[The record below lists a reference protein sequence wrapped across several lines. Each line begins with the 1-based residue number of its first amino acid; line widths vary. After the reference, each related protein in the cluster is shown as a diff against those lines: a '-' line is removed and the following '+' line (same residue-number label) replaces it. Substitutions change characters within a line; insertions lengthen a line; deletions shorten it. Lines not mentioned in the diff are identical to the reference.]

1 MREEPLIDG
10 DAEIGARARQYL
22 DPESRE
28 PLFQQVRRFLE
39 QSLLEGRFKANR
51 PLPSSRH
58 LAGVLGVSRNTVSA
72 AYQEL
77 AALGLIESRPRSG
90 LYPAAERLAAV
101 PSPHQPRA
109 AAPARAAHPATRAR
123 TVNTGQVDWAARLPA
138 PLGRDLH
145 HAAAH
150 PDWTRFP
157 FPFLPGQPE
166 LATFPA
172 RAWLRALNDALAGP
186 HLAASLRDSVDGDD
200 ELLVSAICREILPPR
215 GMSVSPNEVIITNGA
230 QQALSLLA
238 DLLITPGTTVSV
250 ENPGYVDAWHIFR
263 NAGAALR
270 PLPVDAGGARVSR
283 ADAAASEFVYLTPS
297 HQHPTAVT
305 TSYARRAAIL
315 RAAQSDDALV
325 IEDDFDSEVRFRGRP
340 TPSLKSLDRTGRV
353 IYVGTFSKFV
363 APGLRLGFIV
373 ADAALVAALRE
384 RRRYLTKH
392 PAGHLQ
398 RALGLFIESG
408 EYHRQ
413 LRQHRR
419 HLSRKWEVLMESL
432 EEHLPFPVPPVPAG
446 GLSVWLKGPAG
457 FDGTRVTELAARR
470 GVLVD
475 AGARFYLE
483 DPQAD
488 HIRVGFNAIPLQ
500 AIPRGVEL
508 LGEAIR
514 EQLAE

>member
-1 MREEPLIDG
+1 MIDDLRPEPDETIED
-10 DAEIGARARQYL
+10 RARQYI

-39 QSLLEGRFKANR
+39 QSLLEGRFKPNR

-77 AALGLIESRPRSG
+77 TALGLIESRPRSG
-90 LYPAAERLAAV
+90 LYPAAERLATAQAPNAV
-101 PSPHQPRA
+101 DG
-109 AAPARAAHPATRAR
+109 PARQRPRS
-123 TVNTGQVDWAARLPA
+123 VPTGQVDWAQRLPR
-138 PLGRDLH
+138 PLGADLQ

-166 LATFPA
+166 LSTFPS

-186 HLAASLRDSVDGDD
+186 HLAPSLRDSVDGDD
-200 ELLVSAICREILPPR
+200 ELLVKAICREILPPR

-238 DLLITPGTTVSV
+238 DLLVQEGDTVSV

-263 NAGAALR
+263 NAGAHLH
-270 PLPVDAGGARVSR
+270 PLPVDGGGARVTR
-283 ADAAASEFVYLTPS
+283 ADAARSEFLYLTPS
-297 HQHPTAVT
+297 HHHPTSVT
-305 TSYARRAAIL
+305 TTYARRAAIL
-315 RAAQSDDALV
+315 RAAQSEDALV
-325 IEDDFDSEVRFRGRP
+325 IEDDFDSEVRFKGRP

-363 APGLRLGFIV
+363 APGLRLGFVV
-373 ADAALVAALRE
+373 ADAALIAALRE

-392 PAGHLQ
+392 PSGHLQ
-398 RALGLFIESG
+398 RALGLFIETG
-408 EYHRQ
+408 EYHRA

-419 HLSRKWEVLMESL
+419 HLSRKWETLMEEL
-432 EEHLPFPVPPVPAG
+432 ERELPFELPPVPAG
-446 GLSVWLKGPAG
+446 GLSVWIEGPEG
-457 FDGTRVTELAARR
+457 FDGTRVAELARER

-475 AGARFYLE
+475 AGERFYLE
-483 DPQAD
+483 AAERR

-500 AIPRGVEL
+500 AIPRGVQL

-514 EQLAE
+514 EQMAE

>member
-1 MREEPLIDG
+1 MTIERDL
-10 DAEIGARARQYL
+10 DADEAFGARARQYL

-39 QSLLEGRFKANR
+39 QSLLEGRFKPHR

-77 AALGLIESRPRSG
+77 TALGLIESRPRSG
-90 LYPAAERLAAV
+90 LYPAAERLATA
-101 PSPHQPRA
+101 QPA
-109 AAPARAAHPATRAR
+109 ASSTPQPARAPHHRA
-123 TVNTGQVDWAARLPA
+123 VPTGQVDWQARLPR
-138 PLGRDLH
+138 PLGEDLH

-150 PDWTRFP
+150 PDWNRYP

-166 LATFPA
+166 LSSFPA
-172 RAWLRALNDALAGP
+172 RAWLRTLNDALAGP
-186 HLAASLRDSVDGDD
+186 HMAASLRDSVDADD
-200 ELLVSAICREILPPR
+200 ELLVKAICREILPPR
-215 GMSVSPNEVIITNGA
+215 GMSVSPSEVIVTNGA

-238 DLLITPGTTVSV
+238 DLLIEPGTTVSV

-263 NAGAALR
+263 NAGATLH
-270 PLPVDAGGARVSR
+270 PIEVDASGARVSK
-283 ADAAASEFVYLTPS
+283 ADAARSEFVYLTPS
-297 HQHPTAVT
+297 HHHPTSVT

-315 RAAQSDDALV
+315 RAAQSEDALI
-325 IEDDFDSEVRFRGRP
+325 IEDDFDSEVRFKGRP

-363 APGLRLGFIV
+363 APGLRLGFVV
-373 ADAALVAALRE
+373 ADAALIAALRQ

-392 PAGHLQ
+392 PSGHLQ

-408 EYHRQ
+408 EYHRA

-419 HLSRKWEVLMESL
+419 HLVRKWEVVMEEL
-432 EEHLPFPVPPVPAG
+432 ERHLPFPLPPVPAG
-446 GLSVWLKGPAG
+446 GLSVWVTGPEG
-457 FDGTRVTELAARR
+457 FDGTRVAELARRR

-475 AGARFYLE
+475 AGERFFLE
-483 DPQAD
+483 GAERR
-488 HIRVGFNAIPLQ
+488 HIRVGFNAISLQ
-500 AIPRGVEL
+500 AIPRGIEL

-514 EQLAE
+514 EQMAE

>member
-1 MREEPLIDG
+1 MKVEPLADS
-10 DAEIGARARQYL
+10 DEAIGARARQYI
-22 DPESRE
+22 DPDSKE

-39 QSLLEGRFKANR
+39 QSLLEGRFKPHR

-77 AALGLIESRPRSG
+77 TALGLIESRPRSG
-90 LYPAAERLAAV
+90 LYAAAAVDPESSPSAPAGPGATPPAA
-101 PSPHQPRA
+101 PS
-109 AAPARAAHPATRAR
+109 AHTRG
-123 TVNTGQVDWAARLPA
+123 VHTGQVDWGARVPR
-138 PLGRDLH
+138 PLGDDLP

-150 PDWTRFP
+150 VDWNRHP

-166 LATFPA
+166 LGTFPA
-172 RAWLRALNDALAGP
+172 RAWLRALNEALAGP
-186 HLAASLRDSVDGDD
+186 HLSASLRDSVDGDD
-200 ELLVSAICREILPPR
+200 ELLVQAICREILPPR
-215 GMSVSPNEVIITNGA
+215 GMSVTPSEVIVTNGA

-238 DLLITPGTTVSV
+238 DLLIRPDSTVSV

-263 NAGAALR
+263 NAGATLR
-270 PLPVDAGGARVSR
+270 PLAVDAGGARFTR

-297 HQHPTAVT
+297 HHHPTSVT
-305 TSYARRAAIL
+305 TTYARRAAIL
-315 RAAQSDDALV
+315 RAAQSEDALV

-373 ADAALVAALRE
+373 ADAPLIAALRR

-398 RALGLFIESG
+398 RALGIFIESG
-408 EYHRQ
+408 EYHRA
-413 LRQHRR
+413 LRAHRR
-419 HLSRKWEVLMESL
+419 HLVRKWEAVTEGL
-432 EEHLPFPVPPVPAG
+432 ERHLPFDLPPVPAG
-446 GLSVWLKGPAG
+446 GLSVWVSGPPE
-457 FDGTRVTELAARR
+457 FDGTRATELARTR

-475 AGARFYLE
+475 AGERFYLA
-483 DPQAD
+483 DPERH

-500 AIPRGVEL
+500 AIPRGLEL

>member
-1 MREEPLIDG
+1 MTDDRGNEPDE
-10 DAEIGARARQYL
+10 AIGARARQYI
-22 DPESRE
+22 DPDSRE

-39 QSLLEGRFKANR
+39 QSLLEGRFRPNR

-90 LYPAAERLAAV
+90 LYPVPERLTAT
-101 PSPHQPRA
+101 QPGVASSA
-109 AAPARAAHPATRAR
+109 AAPSRSRGAVP
-123 TVNTGQVDWAARLPA
+123 TGQVDWSARLPR
-138 PLGRDLH
+138 PLGEDLQ

-150 PDWTRFP
+150 PDWTRHP

-166 LATFPA
+166 LGTFPA

-186 HLAASLRDSVDGDD
+186 HLAPSLRDSVDGDD
-200 ELLVSAICREILPPR
+200 ELLVKAICREILPPR
-215 GMSVSPNEVIITNGA
+215 GMSVSPAEVIITNGA

-238 DLLITPGTTVSV
+238 DLLVQEGDTVSV

-263 NAGAALR
+263 NAGATLH
-270 PLPVDAGGARVSR
+270 PIEVDGGGARVTR
-283 ADAAASEFVYLTPS
+283 ADAARSEFVYLTPS
-297 HQHPTAVT
+297 HHHPTSVT
-305 TSYARRAAIL
+305 TTYARRAAIL
-315 RAAQSDDALV
+315 RAAQSEDALV
-325 IEDDFDSEVRFRGRP
+325 IEDDFDSEVRFKGRP

-392 PAGHLQ
+392 PSGHLQ

-408 EYHRQ
+408 EYHRA

-419 HLSRKWEVLMESL
+419 HLSRKWEAVVEGL
-432 EEHLPFPVPPVPAG
+432 ETHLPFELPPVPAG
-446 GLSVWLKGPAG
+446 GLSVWVNGPDEL
-457 FDGTRVTELAARR
+457 DGARVAELARER

-475 AGARFYLE
+475 AGERFYLGE
-483 DPQAD
+483 GRRNQ
-488 HIRVGFNAIPLQ
+488 IRVGFNAIALP
-500 AIPRGVEL
+500 AIPRGLEL
-508 LGEAIR
+508 LGEAVR

>member
-1 MREEPLIDG
+1 MIDDLHG
-10 DAEIGARARQYL
+10 ETDAAIGARARQYI
-22 DPESRE
+22 DPDSRE

-39 QSLLEGRFKANR
+39 QSLLEGRFRPNR

-77 AALGLIESRPRSG
+77 TALGLIESRPRSG
-90 LYPAAERLAAV
+90 LYPATERIAATPV
-101 PSPHQPRA
+101 SGA
-109 AAPARAAHPATRAR
+109 ASAAPARPSRSR
-123 TVNTGQVDWAARLPA
+123 PVPTGQVDWAARLPR
-138 PLGRDLH
+138 PLGEDLQ

-150 PDWTRFP
+150 ADWHRYP

-172 RAWLRALNDALAGP
+172 RAWLRSLNDALAGP
-186 HLAASLRDSVDGDD
+186 HLARSLRDSVDGDD
-200 ELLVSAICREILPPR
+200 DLLVQALCREILPPR
-215 GMSVSPNEVIITNGA
+215 GMSVTPSEVIITNGA

-238 DLLITPGTTVSV
+238 DLLIHEGDTVSV

-263 NAGAALR
+263 NAGATLH
-270 PLPVDAGGARVSR
+270 PIEVDSGGARVSR
-283 ADAAASEFVYLTPS
+283 ADAARSEFVYLTPS
-297 HQHPTAVT
+297 HHHPTAVT
-305 TSYARRAAIL
+305 TTYARRAAIL
-315 RAAQSDDALV
+315 RAAQSEDALV
-325 IEDDFDSEVRFRGRP
+325 IEDDFDSEVRFKGRP

-363 APGLRLGFIV
+363 APGLRLGFVV
-373 ADAALVAALRE
+373 ADAALISALRE

-392 PAGHLQ
+392 PSGHLQ

-408 EYHRQ
+408 EYHRA

-419 HLSRKWEVLMESL
+419 HLARKYETLMEEL
-432 EEHLPFPVPPVPAG
+432 ERHLPFELPPVPAG
-446 GLSVWLKGPAG
+446 GLSVWLNGPAG
-457 FDGTRVTELAARR
+457 FDGTRVTELARRR
-470 GVLVD
+470 GVIVD
-475 AGARFYLE
+475 AGERFYLQ
-483 DPQAD
+483 DARRD
-488 HIRVGFNAIPLQ
+488 AIRIGFNAIALQ

-508 LGEAIR
+508 LAEAIR